1 MNKSITPKQEK
12 QYKRFVEDAAEK
24 ALVEAG
30 PDKDG
35 LQTLFSQGDGFQ
47 AGIVSLV
54 KKYLVSQKFAYEE
67 APSNYGYPSDYRH
80 KELTEQTN
88 ILRRHFPGV
97 GFTDPDLHEQIV
109 RGKVAL
115 PEGAEGWYAVPRWQ
129 EFAPTY
135 EEALALA
142 LKKLGETRKFC
153 NYRTGQLGPD
163 RLRQSERTAHAM
175 DIIGGDQK
183 GDILIV
189 AGQFGLRHRGK
200 SVRRAREVFKKR
212 NEFGL
217 DSFAIACMLLTH
229 PERLVQWVQ
238 LHVDCAGDEYKPV
251 ANEQFSYAPIF
262 FWDGGEAGF
271 DIDCFV
277 DVAADFG
284 SVSGFL
290 PQ

>member
-12 QYKRFVEDAAEK
+12 QYRRFVEDAAEK
-24 ALVEAG
+24 ALTEAG

-35 LQTLFSQGDGFQ
+35 LQMLFSQGGDFQ
-47 AGIVSLV
+47 EEIVSLV
-54 KKYLVSQKFAYEE
+54 KKYSVSQKFVNEE
-67 APSNYGYPSDYRH
+67 VPSSYGYSSDYRH

-88 ILRRHFPGV
+88 LLRQHLPGV
-97 GFTDPDLHEQIV
+97 GFTDPDLHERIV

-129 EFAPTY
+129 KLAPTY
-135 EEALALA
+135 GEALELI

-153 NYRTGQLGPD
+153 NYREGELGPN

-189 AGQFGLRHRGK
+189 AGQFGLRHRGR
-200 SVRRAREVFKKR
+200 SVRRAREVFKKP

-217 DSFAIACMLLTH
+217 DSFTIACMLLTH
-229 PERLVQWVQ
+229 PERLVQWQQ
-238 LHVDCAGDEYKPV
+238 LHVDCAGDEYNV
-251 ANEQFSYAPIF
+251 DGQFPRAPLF
-262 FWDGGEAGF
+262 GF
-271 DIDCFV
+271 DRGGVGFGAIW
-277 DVAADFG
+277 FG
-284 SVSGFL
+284 SALAICGSASGFL